1 MKVLHICDH
10 PPFGGAFVAS
20 QSVVDLVGG
29 SVFRNQK
36 PSAWVQAWATIGGYC
51 LRSEKK
57 RVTSLIRAHNPDI
70 VHLHNFK
77 EFGTAAIASAK
88 QEGVPAIWSCY
99 DYWPLCP
106 RDNFHGP
113 DCAVD
118 RCRISC
124 YNPRD
129 RRLPVLSKLPL
140 LGRKRRITRWM
151 NELDGIIA
159 LSSAAET
166 ILIEGGIGVPDAEKN
181 QKTHIIPLPIT
192 LPEAIEVERNENL
205 VAFVGGN
212 PKNKGRSVFFEVEAL
227 VRKKR
232 PAAEFHEIKADS
244 RLGALK
250 AIATAKVLVVPE
262 LWPNPGPVVVVEA
275 ALLGTKVVATDVG
288 GIRETTERYSEAGF
302 AQTNDAML
310 FANEIV
316 RCLDAKTDPRPG
328 PDLPKSKEQLLEVYE
343 CAVRRA

>member
-1 MKVLHICDH
+1 
-10 PPFGGAFVAS
+10 
-20 QSVVDLVGG
+20 
-29 SVFRNQK
+29 
-36 PSAWVQAWATIGGYC
+36 
-51 LRSEKK
+51 
-57 RVTSLIRAHNPDI
+57 
-70 VHLHNFK
+70 
-77 EFGTAAIASAK
+77 
-88 QEGVPAIWSCY
+88 
-99 DYWPLCP
+99 
-106 RDNFHGP
+106 
-113 DCAVD
+113 
-118 RCRISC
+118 
-124 YNPRD
+124 
-129 RRLPVLSKLPL
+129 
-140 LGRKRRITRWM
+140 M

-275 ALLGTKVVATDVG
+275 AAPP
-288 GIRETTERYSEAGF
+288 S
-302 AQTNDAML
+302 
-310 FANEIV
+310 
-316 RCLDAKTDPRPG
+316 
-328 PDLPKSKEQLLEVYE
+328 
-343 CAVRRA
+343 